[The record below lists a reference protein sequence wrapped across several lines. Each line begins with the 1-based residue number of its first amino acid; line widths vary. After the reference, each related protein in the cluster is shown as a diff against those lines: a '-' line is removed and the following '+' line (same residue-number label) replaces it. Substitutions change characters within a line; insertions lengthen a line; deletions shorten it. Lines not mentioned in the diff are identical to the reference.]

1 MIPVIGV
8 ALFAVLVATQ
18 WHHLEELPAILAAA
32 SWYWLLLA
40 VLLQATAI
48 GTLARQQRR
57 FLEVRGGRYS
67 LPSVVA
73 TTYAGNAIS
82 VFLPVVGPAAAAVFA
97 YKRFTKIG
105 VDQTVASW
113 ALAMSG
119 IYTTVTY
126 AAVTATAAAFTG
138 STAGAISGLV
148 TIGLIVVPIVVLL
161 VGMQHQP
168 VRRRARMI
176 ALWMVRAWCR
186 LRRRPSEPMEAA
198 YVSGIEKVAT
208 LRLGGKSALLTMLLT
223 LANILAKIGTL
234 AAVALA
240 IDGHV
245 PWAGIVLAWAAG
257 QGLQLLNLTPAG
269 LGVVDAAIGVALV
282 GIGFPASTAIAIVL
296 VYRVISLWLVLL
308 AGWIT
313 LLYIRRER

>member
-1 MIPVIGV
+1 MIPAIGV
-8 ALFAVLVATQ
+8 ALFVALVATQ
-18 WHHLEELPAILAAA
+18 WHHLDDLPGILARA
-32 SWYWLLLA
+32 SWYWLVAAL
-40 VLLQATAI
+40 VLQTSAI

-57 FLEVRGGRYS
+57 FLEVRGGRYP

-82 VFLPVVGPAAAAVFA
+82 VSLPVVGPAAAAVFS

-105 VDQTVASW
+105 VEPSVASW

-126 AAVTATAAAFTG
+126 AAVTAIAAAFTG
-138 STAGAISGLV
+138 SRAGVISGV
-148 TIGLIVVPIVVLL
+148 VSIAVIVVPALVLL
-161 VGMQHQP
+161 VGMQRP
-168 VRRRARMI
+168 AVRRRARLF
-176 ALWMVRAWCR
+176 ALWVVRTWCR
-186 LRRRPSEPMEAA
+186 LRHRPSAPMEAA
-198 YVSGIEKVAT
+198 YVSGIEKIAT
-208 LRLGGKSALLTMLLT
+208 LRLGGKGALLTMLLT
-223 LANILAKIGTL
+223 LANVLTKIGVL

-240 IDGHV
+240 IHGSV

-282 GIGFPASTAIAIVL
+282 GIGFPTPTAIAIVL

-308 AGWIT
+308 AGSIT
-313 LLYIRRER
+313 LFYIRRER